1 MKLTEMCI
9 KCGEKNFSN
18 LIPIEEGLFNMCYM
32 CQPCANRAAG
42 VFFEDQGSWFKVDFY
57 EERELFHPVLM
68 VAPAYN
74 DGTVDAD
81 AWGPVEEHGFDCMG
95 IRGEHDHD
103 SEGVRWIAEI
113 NKAFNTEFTLEEFE

>member
-1 MKLTEMCI
+1 MEKFCI
-9 KCGEKNFSN
+9 KCGVKDQDK
-18 LIPIEEGLFNMCYM
+18 LIPIEEGIFIDSYL
-32 CQPCANRAAG
+32 CQPCANCVAG
-42 VFFEDQGSWFKVDFY
+42 VSLDGSWYKVTTWAASAGQVN
-57 EERELFHPVLM
+57 VLM
-68 VAPAYN
+68 VAPAN
-74 DGTVDAD
+74 ADGSVEED